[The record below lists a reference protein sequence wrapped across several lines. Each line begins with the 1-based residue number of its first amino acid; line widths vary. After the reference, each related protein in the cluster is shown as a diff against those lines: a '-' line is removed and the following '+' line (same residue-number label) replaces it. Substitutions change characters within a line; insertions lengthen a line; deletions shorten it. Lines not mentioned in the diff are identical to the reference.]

1 MDDLFTPNVPSPVPD
16 TYPCNQNVQLEDSL
30 AESYPSQFSNINI
43 SKDIMSTKFLITY
56 YI

>member
-16 TYPCNQNVQLEDSL
+16 TYPCNQNVQLEDRL